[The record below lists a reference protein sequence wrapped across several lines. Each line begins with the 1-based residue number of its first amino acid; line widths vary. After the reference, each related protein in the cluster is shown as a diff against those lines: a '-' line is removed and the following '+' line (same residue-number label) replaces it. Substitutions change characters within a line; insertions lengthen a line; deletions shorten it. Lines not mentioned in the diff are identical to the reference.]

1 MIDIALRIRQM
12 IKTVPMGMVFVVLCG
27 KLNEY
32 LLFCY

>member
-1 MIDIALRIRQM
+1 MIDTSLRIRQM
-12 IKTVPMGMVFVVLCG
+12 TKTVPMGMVFVVLCG

>member
-12 IKTVPMGMVFVVLCG
+12 TKTVPTGMVFVVLCG
-27 KLNEY
+27 MLNEY

>member
-1 MIDIALRIRQM
+1 MIDIALREKQM